1 MSKKHFSDKRWWDSS
16 LKGITFDN
24 SKVTPEQKKKTEEF
38 HKLFKETFAKQL
50 KDKHSDK

>member
-1 MSKKHFSDKRWWDSS
+1 MSKKPFSDKRWNDHS
-16 LKGITFDN
+16 LKGVTFDN
-24 SKVTPEQKKKTEEF
+24 SHVTPAQKEKTRQF